1 MFGAFEEFSTRGE
14 TFPWRDHDLYT
25 KYNIICLY
33 TTLFLKH
40 IWWIDLMIQVPEEK
54 LSVIGEIVQM
64 LHNASLLIDDIGILS
79 KITLT
84 IESEKLTIRGGHFW
98 TDGTIL
104 NTLSLTG

>member
-1 MFGAFEEFSTRGE
+1 MFGAFEEFFTQWG
-14 TFPWRDHDLYT
+14 
-25 KYNIICLY
+25 NIFIKGSWSIHKICLY

-40 IWWIDLMIQVPEEK
+40 IWWIDIMIQVPEEK

-79 KITLT
+79 KIIFT
-84 IESEKLTIRGGHFW
+84 IESEKLSTRGGHFW

>member
-1 MFGAFEEFSTRGE
+1 
-14 TFPWRDHDLYT
+14 
-25 KYNIICLY
+25 
-33 TTLFLKH
+33 
-40 IWWIDLMIQVPEEK
+40 MIQVPEEK

-79 KITLT
+79 KIIFT
-84 IESEKLTIRGGHFW
+84 IESEKLSTRGGHFW